1 MFYLAM
7 GILNCCV
14 YGDLIPLT
22 PNEQLWD
29 LVAQVW
35 ARILWAFVG
44 AECGSLIGALYE
56 KKAEQISKRDQ
67 IVSWMK

>member
-1 MFYLAM
+1 MFYIAM

-14 YGDLIPLT
+14 YGDLIPFT

-29 LVAQVW
+29 LVAQIW
-35 ARILWAFVG
+35 ACILWAFIG

-56 KKAEQISKRDQ
+56 TKAEAISKRDQ